1 MDNGNKG
8 LLLLVLNF
16 SVNWAGLLPLKASV
30 HLGVVSVQLGLSSSS
45 VQLGRGP
52 CELGTASSV
61 HLGIR
66 SGLLGHRLGIAFGQI
81 GPYPLLGSLVVWVLL
96 NL

>member
-16 SVNWAGLLPLKASV
+16 SVNWAGLLPLNASV

-45 VQLGRGP
+45 VQLGMGP
-52 CELGTASSV
+52 RELCTASSGQ
-61 HLGIR
+61 LGIR
-66 SGLLGHRLGIAFGQI
+66 SGRLGHRLGIAF
-81 GPYPLLGSLVVWVLL
+81 
-96 NL
+96 